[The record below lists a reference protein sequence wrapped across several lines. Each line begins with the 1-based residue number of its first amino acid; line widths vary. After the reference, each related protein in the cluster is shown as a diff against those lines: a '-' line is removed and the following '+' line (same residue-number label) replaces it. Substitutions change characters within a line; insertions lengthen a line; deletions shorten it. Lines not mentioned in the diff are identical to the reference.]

1 MPTDTTPLLPSDGS
15 QQPRGDSHPVT
26 LRACHSPWKFI
37 SQRTLLGLRTI
48 IASYL
53 VAAAGVSLNY
63 KLKGKDDHSKW
74 RIPFEFETMS
84 FATQL
89 AYHNMATIWTGV
101 HTFHP
106 TEEMHDED
114 CRGHRVRSAIISFLS
129 PPTSPCK
136 TKAFAFSM
144 FYTAATV
151 IPFVNSF
158 LYYAVLLP
166 TGHGG
171 FKAPD
176 TRLQHPHSP
185 GGSNGGNATG
195 IFYDPGKPR
204 LPSLVPPGDPIHA
217 WKEVQ
222 LADTAETS
230 GKGLFAEDDIK
241 PFAILNLWTI
251 TPLIAA
257 LEVVFMNSIRRQRP
271 VTAHIAGIMAVTGAF
286 VGWAAIGKAATGHP
300 GLFFLDPEKSGSVG
314 ASVAGALGLITASA
328 GALTYMYGL
337 TAMREALTAAT
348 GW

>member
-1 MPTDTTPLLPSDGS
+1 MPSDTTPLLPSDGS
-15 QQPRGDSHPVT
+15 QQPRGDTHPVT

-37 SQRTLLGLRTI
+37 NQKTLLGLRTL

-63 KLKGKDDHSKW
+63 KLKEEDDHSNW
-74 RIPFEFETMS
+74 LIPFEFETMS

-89 AYHNMATIWTGV
+89 AYHIVATIWTGV

-106 TEEMHDED
+106 AEDMSEEE
-114 CRGHRVRSAIISFLS
+114 CRGHRVRSAITSFFS

-136 TKAFAFSM
+136 TKAFAFSL

-176 TRLQHPHSP
+176 FPLHHPH
-185 GGSNGGNATG
+185 GDGDGDGGNTTG
-195 IFYDPGKPR
+195 IFYDP
-204 LPSLVPPGDPIHA
+204 
-217 WKEVQ
+217 
-222 LADTAETS
+222 

-251 TPLIAA
+251 TSLIAA

-271 VTAHIAGIMAVTGAF
+271 VTAHIAGIMAVTGVF
-286 VGWAAIGKAATGHP
+286 VGWAAIGKPATGHS
-300 GLFFLDPEKSGSVG
+300 GLFFLDPEKTGSVG
-314 ASVAGALGLITASA
+314 ASVAGALGLVTASA
-328 GALTYMYGL
+328 GSLTYTYGL